1 MEITTVGIVGC
12 GQMGAGIAEVAAK
25 AGFEI
30 MICEVDDGILTSG
43 LAKIDKSLAKAVE
56 KGKLAEADMTDVLS
70 RISGTVSTED
80 LADCDIVIEAVF
92 EDLDV
97 KRAVFAELDRVVKP
111 EAILASNTSS
121 ISIAAIATATQ
132 RGDKVIGMHF
142 FNPVPVMALVEYVPS
157 ILTSQETIDA
167 VSALGE
173 KLGKTGVLAKDTP
186 GFIVN
191 RLLVAYLLDAI
202 RVYEQGLASRE
213 DIDNAMKLGAAHPM
227 GPLTLSDFIGL
238 DVIKQVAQV
247 FFEEYGE
254 PRYSSPPLLT
264 RMVSAGLLGR
274 KSGRGFY
281 DYSKR

>member
-1 MEITTVGIVGC
+1 MEIITVGIVGC
-12 GQMGAGIAEVAAK
+12 GQMGSGIAEVAAK
-25 AGFEI
+25 AGFEV
-30 MICEVDDGILTSG
+30 MVCEVDDRIMTRG
-43 LAKIDKSLAKAVE
+43 LANVQKSLAKAVE
-56 KGKLAEADMTDVLS
+56 RGKLAEAEMTAALA
-70 RISGTVSTED
+70 RISGTVNTED

-97 KRAVFAELDRVVKP
+97 KRVVFAELDRVVKP
-111 EAILASNTSS
+111 EAILATNTSS

-167 VSALGE
+167 VSALGA

-227 GPLTLSDFIGL
+227 GPLTLADFIGL
-238 DVIKQVAQV
+238 DVIKQVADV
-247 FFEEYGE
+247 FSQEYGE
-254 PRYSSPPLLT
+254 SRYFSPPLLT

-281 DYSKR
+281 DYGKR

>member
-1 MEITTVGIVGC
+1 MEITTVGIIGC
-12 GQMGAGIAEVAAK
+12 GQMGSGIAEVAAK
-25 AGFEI
+25 AGLEV
-30 MICEVDDGILTSG
+30 MVCEVDDQIMTNG
-43 LAKIDKSLAKAVE
+43 LGKIQKSLAKAVDR
-56 KGKLAEADMTDVLS
+56 GKLAEEDMMAALA
-70 RISGTVSTED
+70 RISGTVNTED

-92 EDLDV
+92 EDLEV
-97 KRAVFAELDRVVKP
+97 KRTVFAELDRLIKP
-111 EAILASNTSS
+111 EAILATNTSS
-121 ISIAAIATATQ
+121 ISIAAIATATT

-157 ILTSQETIDA
+157 ILTSQETINA

-173 KLGKTGVLAKDTP
+173 KMGKTGVLAKDSP

-213 DIDNAMKLGAAHPM
+213 DIDHAMKLGAAHPM
-227 GPLTLSDFIGL
+227 GPLTLADFIGL
-238 DVIKQVAQV
+238 DVIEQVADV
-247 FFEEYGE
+247 FSQEYGE
-254 PRYSSPPLLT
+254 PRYFSPPLLT
-264 RMVSAGLLGR
+264 RMVAAGLLGR

>member
-1 MEITTVGIVGC
+1 MEITTVGIIGC
-12 GQMGAGIAEVAAK
+12 GQMGSGIAEVAAK
-25 AGFEI
+25 AGLEV
-30 MICEVDDGILTSG
+30 MVCEVDDQIMTSG
-43 LAKIDKSLAKAVE
+43 LGKIQKSLAKAVDR
-56 KGKLAEADMTDVLS
+56 GKLAEEDMMAALA
-70 RISGTVSTED
+70 RISGTVNTED

-92 EDLDV
+92 EDLEV
-97 KRAVFAELDRVVKP
+97 KRTVFAELDRLIKP
-111 EAILASNTSS
+111 EAILATNTSS
-121 ISIAAIATATQ
+121 ISIAAIATATT

-173 KLGKTGVLAKDTP
+173 KMGKTGVLAKDSP

-227 GPLTLSDFIGL
+227 GPLTLADFIGL
-238 DVIKQVAQV
+238 DVIEQVADV
-247 FFEEYGE
+247 FSQEYGE
-254 PRYSSPPLLT
+254 PRYFSPPLLT
-264 RMVSAGLLGR
+264 RMVAAGLLGR

>member
-25 AGFEI
+25 AGLEV
-30 MICEVDDGILTSG
+30 MICEVNDEIMTRG
-43 LAKIDKSLAKAVE
+43 LDKLQKSLAKAVE
-56 KGKLAEADMTDVLS
+56 RGKLAEEDMIAALT
-70 RISGTVSTED
+70 RISGTVNTED

-97 KRAVFAELDRVVKP
+97 KRAVFAKLDQLVKP
-111 EAILASNTSS
+111 EAILATNTSS

-227 GPLTLSDFIGL
+227 GPLTLADFIGL